1 MQSAGDA
8 HLPRQQAPVQRRT
21 GTDATPI
28 QIAHYA
34 RQRRAKGDIERGRFR
49 QRRQRRIREAQEVGV
64 EIRTE
69 HKRGDER
76 REYESAK
83 DFSASAQTVLQEK
96 RGDAGILPELAT
108 AY

>member
-28 QIAHYA
+28 QIAHYTRQWRA
-34 RQRRAKGDIERGRFR
+34 EGNVQRRGLR
-49 QRRQRRIREAQEVGV
+49 QRRQRRIREALQVGV

-69 HKRGDER
+69 HKHGDER

-83 DFSASAQTVLQEK
+83 DFSASAQTVLQGK
-96 RGDAGILPELAT
+96 CGDAGILPELDA
-108 AY
+108 AF